1 MKIGNV
7 KVVIDVIEKYKNIII
22 FYYICF
28 DGDCLGLQVGL
39 VELIKINYFEKKVYI
54 VGDNVGVFDF
64 MNYKYDL
71 IEIIDF
77 IDFFGIVVDVFSLN
91 RIECVELLLDKK
103 FIVVLRID
111 YYFNDSDIEYKYL

>member
-1 MKIGNV
+1 
-7 KVVIDVIEKYKNIII
+7 
-22 FYYICF
+22 
-28 DGDCLGLQVGL
+28 
-39 VELIKINYFEKKVYI
+39 
-54 VGDNVGVFDF
+54 

-111 YYFNDSDIEYKYL
+111 YYFNDSDIEYKYLWVDERYVVVVEMIVKIVYEVNWIVIKKVVEHVFLGIVIDSGRFLYLDILVRIY

>member
-1 MKIGNV
+1 
-7 KVVIDVIEKYKNIII
+7 
-22 FYYICF
+22 
-28 DGDCLGLQVGL
+28 
-39 VELIKINYFEKKVYI
+39 
-54 VGDNVGVFDF
+54 

-111 YYFNDSDIEYKYL
+111 YYFNDSDIEYKYLWVDECYVVVVEMIVKIVYEVNWIVIKKVVEYVFLGIVIDSGRFLYLDILVRIY